1 MAFHFDSTF
10 MNLLNL
16 DLATGR
22 VVPALMGEP
31 GIGKSSFIADLAHT
45 HGYKVF
51 SIDVNTLADKGDL
64 TGVRTVPTADGTS
77 WEQKF
82 FPHSTIVDCVNY
94 AANHPDDLV
103 LLNLEEINRADSDV
117 TSAAMTLSTSRR
129 IGNTIL
135 PDNVRLIISGNTKG
149 NITTL
154 DSASLT
160 RFVLYEVEADAK
172 TFLSVMGDN
181 INPYIKKVL
190 ENKPHL
196 VFCYPENKDAYVRL
210 TASDDAHA
218 YADDD
223 NDSLLSFDDDDM
235 RQYTTP
241 RTIEGL
247 SNWLNLIDPE
257 FLTTISATRLDSDN
271 NTDNSTILEW
281 SVESHT
287 GQTAFTREV
296 VRTITED
303 VVSRRSANTQASI
316 TKTKLCSDLDNA
328 TTINEINDLTENAS
342 PEHINKAIAWVVT
355 QNSSSKTTSAIV
367 MALASYNRPERPE
380 KKLLSQVIDADTND
394 LLDKKT
400 MRLFK
405 DYAQDN
411 HPEWNNIFSML
422 L

>member
-1 MAFHFDSTF
+1 
-10 MNLLNL
+10 
-16 DLATGR
+16 
-22 VVPALMGEP
+22 
-31 GIGKSSFIADLAHT
+31 
-45 HGYKVF
+45 
-51 SIDVNTLADKGDL
+51 
-64 TGVRTVPTADGTS
+64 
-77 WEQKF
+77 
-82 FPHSTIVDCVNY
+82 
-94 AANHPDDLV
+94 
-103 LLNLEEINRADSDV
+103 
-117 TSAAMTLSTSRR
+117 
-129 IGNTIL
+129 
-135 PDNVRLIISGNTKG
+135 
-149 NITTL
+149 
-154 DSASLT
+154 
-160 RFVLYEVEADAK
+160 
-172 TFLSVMGDN
+172 
-181 INPYIKKVL
+181 
-190 ENKPHL
+190 
-196 VFCYPENKDAYVRL
+196 
-210 TASDDAHA
+210 
-218 YADDD
+218 
-223 NDSLLSFDDDDM
+223 M

-342 PEHINKAIAWVVT
+342 PEHINEAIAWVVT